1 MPIVFLRDKHE
12 IYFSLED
19 ADKDESHL
27 LDGSRYISKGEIPV
41 EKGFFSEKIPD
52 YFLVQ
57 EKELLITLKAT

>member
-41 EKGFFSEKIPD
+41 EKGFF
-52 YFLVQ
+52 
-57 EKELLITLKAT
+57 LKKYQIIF